1 MSWAVDDHLFKI
13 THIIRGNDLMIESD
27 IEKYICHIF
36 KWNKPE
42 IIHTGIVSIEGVKIS
57 KSKAREEVKSG
68 KYFGWEDPRTWSIQS
83 LAKRGIKAKAI
94 REFVKEIGLNKQDI
108 TVPIEGL
115 YAINRKIIDAE
126 SQRYSFVINPIKLNI
141 KKAPKIET
149 VEVPIHPDKE
159 EKRIVNVGDIYISK
173 EDYKKLEGKEI
184 RLLHLF
190 NIVLKEESKFTSSE
204 NKDIP
209 KINWVSDFVN
219 ASVLMPDG
227 FSIKGIADSDI
238 AKLKKEEMIQFERQF
253 FCRFEGE
260 EEGVYKF
267 WFAHR

>member
-1 MSWAVDDHLFKI
+1 MP
-13 THIIRGNDLMIESD
+13 
-27 IEKYICHIF
+27 
-36 KWNKPE
+36 KPE

-219 ASVLMPDG
+219 ASLIS
-227 FSIKGIADSDI
+227 FRSSFLSLLFFFHQFIAP
-238 AKLKKEEMIQFERQF
+238 
-253 FCRFEGE
+253 
-260 EEGVYKF
+260 
-267 WFAHR
+267 